1 MENRRQKTE
10 DLVIKAIM
18 IVFIVATVIAVLSI

>member
-1 MENRRQKTE
+1 MKNRKQKTE